1 MDLGNKLYIVILVAF
16 FLYTLKLF
24 GTFNNWNLLF
34 LSRDKKWK
42 LNRFYGKHFHFYNE
56 LNIKDRERF
65 IKRAFLLSGSLNI
78 IGRQDFKVT
87 EEVRLFI
94 VAAQVQLTF
103 GFKRYFL
110 PKFKTILIYP
120 DAYKNKLTGN
130 MHYGEVNPKG
140 VIVLS
145 WKRLVKGYMIA
156 DDKINLGLHE
166 MAHALMSTIIR
177 SNDHENKLDT
187 YLREIVRLSAK
198 EIEKIKS
205 NEYHFFRKYA
215 GSNTFE
221 FFAVAVEYFFEV
233 SIEFKKELPNLYEH
247 MVKLLKQDPTSL
259 KKV

>member
-1 MDLGNKLYIVILVAF
+1 MNFDGQFYIVILVAF
-16 FLYTLKLF
+16 LLYTLKLF
-24 GTFNNWNLLF
+24 GIFSNWNLLF

-56 LNIKDRERF
+56 LNVKDRERF
-65 IKRAFLLSGSLNI
+65 IKRAFLLSGSINI
-78 IGRQDFKVT
+78 VGRQDFKVT
-87 EEVRLFI
+87 DDVRLFV

-140 VIVLS
+140 IIVLS
-145 WKRLVKGYMIA
+145 WKRLVKGFEIP

-177 SNDHENKLDT
+177 SNDHENGLDP
-187 YLREIVRLSAK
+187 YLREIVKLSAK
-198 EIEKIKS
+198 EREKIK
-205 NEYHFFRKYA
+205 NNDYHFFRKYA
-215 GSNTFE
+215 GSNIFE
-221 FFAVAVEYFFEV
+221 FFAVAVECFFEV
-233 SIEFKKELPNLYEH
+233 PIEFKNELPTLYMH
-247 MVKLLKQDPTSL
+247 MVKLLKQDPTSFMII
-259 KKV
+259 